1 MNWRALAR
9 ALTVAPPR
17 AIPFLFSFQSHR
29 VILGVSMLQSL
40 GILSDPFLLLGW
52 VHAAELLYKIFYMK
66 KNYEETTTTTTNN
79 NNHLTTLSTYSIL
92 AILLLSNMYELVV
105 ANKYEEIIIKKKKKS
120 L

>member
-40 GILSDPFLLLGW
+40 GILSDSIPVAGLGTRRR
-52 VHAAELLYKIFYMK
+52 V
-66 KNYEETTTTTTNN
+66 
-79 NNHLTTLSTYSIL
+79 
-92 AILLLSNMYELVV
+92 
-105 ANKYEEIIIKKKKKS
+105 II
-120 L
+120 